1 MSDELPKTRPETLVN
16 IQAASQPQL
25 TDDGGETLLA
35 LDASGSESVLSRVE
49 TATGANL
56 TARPVELRSADF
68 PADSQATTRQ
78 ADSRNATFTAR
89 LASGTEQAVRYESR
103 KELGRGGMGVVLQV
117 RDNDLRRDVAMKVM
131 RADKIKPGSQ
141 HGQFALQRFVEEAQ
155 ITGQL
160 EHPNI
165 VPIHELGADSKGRV
179 FFTMKLVQGKP
190 LADILRALRAGD
202 VATERDYPLDRL
214 LQIYLKVCDAM
225 NFAHAHDVIHRDLKP
240 ENIMIGRFG
249 EVMVMDWGLA
259 RILNQPDG
267 EPGGAPLIQTDSKPG
282 DSTGSV
288 RPSALSMEGTIAG
301 TPAYM
306 APEQA
311 RGEVS
316 KVDQRADIFALGAI
330 LYELLVLRPPYTAE
344 GSSAV
349 LVQAAQGDL
358 SDPYTRVAN
367 DDELRARLVR
377 LPGGKIPPE
386 LAAIAMHAL
395 EKRADDRY
403 PTVRALQTDVED
415 FIAGRPV
422 SVRQDPLS
430 VRMAKWV
437 RRHPTLSMSSGAAA
451 AVLLVAVASI
461 MFVVAQ
467 ARQQAIEQQQEVVA
481 ASRVAEQEAVKR
493 ADAEASAME
502 QERKLKEQAM
512 ERQQAMARRA
522 EAARVYRI
530 GVQQSERARMIS
542 DDTLRDAA
550 FHDAV
555 TSLEQ
560 ASSTD
565 PAYVDPVFALA
576 RLLHFFSNP
585 RALGEYQ
592 RVNTLTAAQDGRGD
606 ARALVY
612 AGDFSRLTLGDNTR
626 ALAFYEAASRVA
638 PDDPLAMVGRG
649 YVAYLQGD
657 FTTARRHAQ
666 DAAKL
671 DDALWE
677 PLFLEGSIH
686 SHIFKPGNR
695 ELNPLFDA
703 TLAADLLTRAL
714 LRNNTEGTV
723 YNERGAALAE
733 LADFESAE
741 KDFRRAVEL
750 MPRDLAPHLNL
761 ALALRRLARLD
772 EAQVLV
778 DRLLASHEH
787 EPGVW
792 MELGNLRIHQA
803 RVKEA
808 LPAFEQSL
816 KLAPGRPAALSNLAW
831 CHLSLGDF
839 ARAETFA
846 QQAIDAEPGMPGPWL
861 LLAQAR
867 RYQGNAETALE
878 AADKALQ
885 IRPDWYE
892 ALAQKAELL
901 VMLKRFDA
909 AHTIA
914 TAAVAAAPL
923 HDSTHQAL
931 GMAEHGRGNYAQAEQ
946 HYRRALE
953 LNAAN
958 AEAGLNLAVVLKLQ
972 GKMTEAE
979 QFATAATRWP
989 VLGGRPWYE
998 VGIARMSRRDLAGA
1012 FEAYAKAVEITPTLG
1027 DAWINGASCANRL
1040 GNFKVARDYAL
1051 QATKVAPGHILSW
1064 IQLCQSELNLND
1076 RQAASAALDEALKL
1090 DASTPA
1096 ERTDLAAMLYSLGRY
1111 EDAAKLGLDITK
1123 DNPEFGRAW
1132 LLLANIYIVQQRYD
1146 DAVDALYYACERMP
1160 GDVEP
1165 RNQRVKLFYQL
1176 DQYMA
1181 ALDAAKDVLAIDAGN
1196 YTAHL
1201 FSGHCHFGLNA
1212 WSLAIA
1218 SYEAAARANGQ
1229 DATPWINMG
1238 ACYLYQ
1244 NDREAMLRCYEKAV
1258 AVAPA
1263 NDYAWYRLGL
1273 GREQNGDDENAL
1285 KAYLEALRLNA
1296 NNLNAL
1302 LAGSAV
1308 ASRLKRFVQSEE
1320 LAKRATEVEP
1330 QNVSAWYRLGMA
1342 RFDQAKWSEASDAF
1356 TQGTVVA
1363 PKNAWFWYLL
1373 ASSTLNEK
1381 KYDACRAAAAKAHG
1395 LDAKINEALV
1405 LQAAAECGLGNN
1417 AEALKLLRKGLAA
1430 GADAKWAFAQSW
1442 WSSLESDAEYK
1453 SLRAEYVKD

>member
-1 MSDELPKTRPETLVN
+1 MPDELPAPRPETLVN
-16 IQAASQPQL
+16 IEAAAQL
-25 TDDGGETLLA
+25 ELTGAGGETLLA
-35 LDASGSESVLSRVE
+35 LDASASESVLSRVQ

-56 TARPVELRSADF
+56 SARPVELRSADF
-68 PADSQATTRQ
+68 PADSQAATRQ

-89 LASGTEQAVRYESR
+89 LAGGAEQVVRYESR

-179 FFTMKLVQGKP
+179 FFTMKLVQGMP
-190 LADILRALRAGD
+190 LADILRSLRGGD
-202 VATERDYPLDRL
+202 TTTERDYPLDRL

-259 RILNQPDG
+259 RILNQPEG
-267 EPGGAPLIQTDSKPG
+267 EIGGTPLIQTDSKPG
-282 DSTGSV
+282 DGTSTLQ
-288 RPSALSMEGTIAG
+288 PSALSMEGTIAG

-330 LYELLVLRPPYTAE
+330 LYELLVLRSPYTAE
-344 GSSAV
+344 GGTAV
-349 LVQAAQGDL
+349 LAQAAQGEL
-358 SDPYTRVAN
+358 SNPYTRVAN
-367 DDELRARLVR
+367 DDALRARLVR

-395 EKRADDRY
+395 EKRPDDRY

-422 SVRQDPLS
+422 SVRQDPLA

-437 RRHPTLSMSSGAAA
+437 RRHPTLSMSAGAAA

-481 ASRVAEQEAVKR
+481 ASQLAEQEAVKR

-512 ERQQAMARRA
+512 ERQQALARRA

-542 DDTLRDAA
+542 DDTLRGTA
-550 FHDAV
+550 FNDAV
-555 TSLEQ
+555 ASLEQ

-576 RLLHFFSNP
+576 RLLHFFANQ
-585 RALGEYQ
+585 RALAEYQ
-592 RVNTLTAAQDGRGD
+592 RVNTLAMAQDGQGD

-612 AGDFSRLTLGDNTR
+612 AGDFARLTLGDNTR
-626 ALAFYEAASRVA
+626 ALGFYEAASRVA
-638 PDDPLAMVGRG
+638 PDDPLARVGRG

-657 FTTARRHAQ
+657 FAAAVGLAQQAAR
-666 DAAKL
+666 L

-677 PLFLEGSIH
+677 PLFLEGSVY
-686 SHIFKPGNR
+686 SHVFKPGNR

-703 TLAADLLTRAL
+703 SLAADLLTRAL
-714 LRNNTEGTV
+714 LRNNTEGV
-723 YNERGAALAE
+723 IYNERGAALVELGEFERAE
-733 LADFESAE
+733 T
-741 KDFRRAVEL
+741 DFRRAAEL
-750 MPRDLAPHLNL
+750 MPRDLAPRLNL
-761 ALALRRLARLD
+761 ALALRRLSRFD
-772 EAQVLV
+772 EARVLV
-778 DRLLASHEH
+778 DRLLVSHKN

-792 MELGNLRIHQA
+792 MELGNLLIHQA
-803 RVKEA
+803 RVNEA
-808 LPAFEQSL
+808 LPAFEKSL

-831 CHLSLGDF
+831 CYLSLGDF
-839 ARAETFA
+839 VRAQTFA
-846 QQAIDAEPGMPGPWL
+846 QQAIDTEPGLPGAWL

-867 RYQGNAETALE
+867 RYQLKHQPALE
-878 AADKALQ
+878 AVDQALQ
-885 IRPDWYE
+885 LRPGWCE

-901 VMLKRFDA
+901 VMLNRFDD
-909 AHTIA
+909 AHDLA

-923 HDSTHQAL
+923 HDITHEAL
-931 GMAEHGRGNYAQAEQ
+931 GMAEHSRGNYAQAEQ
-946 HYRRALE
+946 CYRRALE
-953 LNAAN
+953 LNGAAT
-958 AEAGLNLAVVLKLQ
+958 EARLNLAIVLKLQ

-979 QFATAATRWP
+979 QLAAESTRWP
-989 VLGGRPWYE
+989 VLGGRPWFE
-998 VGIARMSRRDLAGA
+998 VGFARMLRRDLAGA
-1012 FEAYAKAVEITPTLG
+1012 FEAYAKAVEITPSLG

-1051 QATKVAPGHILSW
+1051 QATKVAPANIVSW
-1064 IQLCQSELNLND
+1064 IQLCQSELNLKD

-1090 DASTPA
+1090 DASTAA
-1096 ERTDLAAMLYSLGRY
+1096 ERTDLAAMLFSLGRY
-1111 EDAAKLGLDITK
+1111 DDAAKLGLDITK

-1132 LLLANIYIVQQRYD
+1132 LLLANIYILQKRFD
-1146 DAVDALYYACERMP
+1146 DAVEALFYACERMP
-1160 GDVEP
+1160 GEVEP
-1165 RNQRVKLFYQL
+1165 RNQRVKLFYELQR
-1176 DQYMA
+1176 YMD
-1181 ALDAAKDVLAIDAGN
+1181 ALEAAKEVLAIEAGN
-1196 YTAHL
+1196 FTAHL
-1201 FSGHCHFGLNA
+1201 YSGHCHFGLNA
-1212 WSLAIA
+1212 WSLAIV
-1218 SYEAAARANGQ
+1218 SYEAAARANTQ

-1238 ACYLYQ
+1238 ACYLYLNQ
-1244 NDREAMLRCYEKAV
+1244 RDEMLRCYEKAV
-1258 AVAPA
+1258 TVAPA

-1285 KAYLEALRLNA
+1285 KAYLEALRLNGK
-1296 NNLNAL
+1296 NLNAL
-1302 LAGSAV
+1302 LAGSAA

-1320 LAKRATEVEP
+1320 LAMRATEVEP
-1330 QNVSAWYRLGMA
+1330 QNVTAWYRLGMA
-1342 RFDQAKWSEASDAF
+1342 RFDQGKWPQASEAF

-1381 KYDACRAAAAKAHG
+1381 KYDACRTAAVKALE
-1395 LDAKINEALV
+1395 LDEKINTAFV

-1430 GADAKWAFAQSW
+1430 GADAKWTFAQAW
-1442 WSSLESDAEYK
+1442 WSSLEQNAEYK